1 METGNSTMKSILK
14 LLPALL
20 LLANVG
26 FLNQPAMA
34 QKVLQGRVEH
44 ADENTRLKRPAGNLG
59 ERLPGQVE
67 STRLQRSTPMEAP
80 SFKGSLVDTNTFRQ
94 PLAGR
99 ATDDGVQ
106 LGLLKPNDFA
116 NLPNKFDMGAERGS
130 KEMVLAWER
139 WHKQLS
145 EAIYTRWSET
155 ADTPGRATVRLTV
168 TKNNQVIPVVV
179 SSSGSR
185 RFDRGL
191 LEAISSL
198 NGNPGLTFPK
208 KSQRERVEF
217 ETDYVAST
225 DVKSGYSWVKND
237 FEKVREN
244 Y

>member
-1 METGNSTMKSILK
+1 MNSILK
-14 LLPALL
+14 LLPAFLL
-20 LLANVG
+20 VANIG

-34 QKVLQGRVEH
+34 QKLLKGNVQHV
-44 ADENTRLKRPAGNLG
+44 DENTRLQRPTGNLG
-59 ERLPGQVE
+59 DRLQGQTE
-67 STRLQRSTPMEAP
+67 STRLQRGAPVEAP
-80 SFKGSLVDTNTFRQ
+80 SFRGSLVDTNSFRQ

-99 ATDDGVQ
+99 ASDDGVN

-168 TKNNQVIPVVV
+168 TRSNQVIPVVV
-179 SSSGSR
+179 SSSGSG

-191 LEAISSL
+191 LEAITSL

-208 KSQRERVEF
+208 KSMRDKVEF
-217 ETDYVAST
+217 ETDYVAAT

>member
-1 METGNSTMKSILK
+1 MKSILK

-20 LLANVG
+20 LVANIG
-26 FLNQPAMA
+26 FLNQPVMA
-34 QKVLQGRVEH
+34 QKILQGRIER
-44 ADENTRLKRPAGNLG
+44 ADEHTRLQRPTGNLG
-59 ERLPGQVE
+59 DTLKGQTE
-67 STRLQRSTPMEAP
+67 STRLQRSTPVEAP

-99 ATDDGVQ
+99 ATGDDVH

-155 ADTPGRATVRLTV
+155 ADTPGRATVHLTV
-168 TKNNQVIPVVV
+168 TKTNQVIPVVV

-191 LEAISSL
+191 LEAINSL
-198 NGNPGLTFPK
+198 NGNPGLTFPR
-208 KSQRERVEF
+208 KSQRDKVEF
-217 ETDYVAST
+217 ETDYVAAT

-237 FEKVREN
+237 YEKVREN